1 MMRGR
6 KNLAFVL
13 LLLRHQPSCYAE
25 IASVSYE
32 SEDSI
37 SFNASLLQG
46 RSLGSCPVCA
56 QGYVDITNCNAN
68 YWSCGS
74 SCVGGQYWADKFCS
88 CACVL
93 PIPSALPLPIP
104 SAQPTLHPSMSPSLH
119 PSMLPLPA
127 PTVSPTLIPT
137 VLPLP
142 IPSAQ
147 PTLHPSMSPSLH
159 PSMLPVPAPTMNPTL
174 ILTARPSSST
184 PTVSS
189 STQADGSSSG
199 TCYHHTSSA
208 TRLAT
213 NGKSADQVPMTNL
226 KEGDRILALDEHA
239 KPLFAKIEAIPNGP
253 SAEPF
258 IHIMMT
264 GKGKQGLKATLHH
277 TFDTCVG
284 EQNPFMH
291 AVESYGS
298 AVVKA
303 KDIKAGD
310 CLYTADGRRFVRSAT
325 SREVQEGDVTYS
337 IKLADRISAVA
348 IGGVFTHAMGHIRNK
363 YRTPIP
369 EEHEHKKKKIS
380 TKGHV

>member
-1 MMRGR
+1 MRGR

-93 PIPSALPLPIP
+93 PIPSA
-104 SAQPTLHPSMSPSLH
+104 
-119 PSMLPLPA
+119 
-127 PTVSPTLIPT
+127 
-137 VLPLP
+137 LPLP

>member
-1 MMRGR
+1 MRGR

-127 PTVSPTLIPT
+127 PRVSPTLIPT

>member
-1 MMRGR
+1 
-6 KNLAFVL
+6 
-13 LLLRHQPSCYAE
+13 
-25 IASVSYE
+25 
-32 SEDSI
+32 
-37 SFNASLLQG
+37 
-46 RSLGSCPVCA
+46 
-56 QGYVDITNCNAN
+56 
-68 YWSCGS
+68 
-74 SCVGGQYWADKFCS
+74 
-88 CACVL
+88 
-93 PIPSALPLPIP
+93 
-104 SAQPTLHPSMSPSLH
+104 
-119 PSMLPLPA
+119 
-127 PTVSPTLIPT
+127 
-137 VLPLP
+137 
-142 IPSAQ
+142 
-147 PTLHPSMSPSLH
+147 
-159 PSMLPVPAPTMNPTL
+159 MNPTL

>member
-1 MMRGR
+1 MRGR